1 MRTPTNALSASTQ
14 LPRRRSASV
23 RRSAS
28 ARSELRERAPRC
40 KFCCARCDSLR
51 LRCCEA
57 VFSAAVALFSET
69 YPRSYL
75 LRWSFSFIFAF
86 FHALLK
92 TMGVFWS
99 PTRSWH
105 SPGWSMCHVLPYR
118 VVSQILHSTIFF
130 SLAGAVSGPCFFT
143 GTLYRKGLQ
152 WSAARGQRSTVIPQ
166 L

>member
-105 SPGWSMCHVLPYR
+105 SPGWSMCHVLPLIPSS
-118 VVSQILHSTIFF
+118 VSDFTLDDIFF
-130 SLAGAVSGPCFFT
+130 ARRSGV
-143 GTLYRKGLQ
+143 
-152 WSAARGQRSTVIPQ
+152 RSV
-166 L
+166 LFHGYSV